1 MKAIEHSLSTK
12 DHDTVCSNIR
22 AALAFL
28 FVRREIS
35 ITELR
40 NALAVMQTVQPQ
52 ED

>member
-1 MKAIEHSLSTK
+1 MKAIEHSLATMEHSTI
-12 DHDTVCSNIR
+12 CNNIR

-28 FVRREIS
+28 FVKREIS

-40 NALAVMQTVQPQ
+40 NALSVMQTVQPQ